1 MFGDP
6 IVDERLVYE
15 MALFHPEYWI
25 LDKTGSG
32 PTIESKSVKFGLG
45 TKKEKKLNYEVF
57 MLNLASGF
65 KGRVIEGRAW
75 KTVNVVLLTTTPKKY
90 VSKNIV
96 DKLKK
101 KIPEIVIANFLKK
114 MNSDTKYAFLDTT
127 TADDESHTFFVKKH
141 NVPVGFHT
149 QLSRV
154 NDDPAKYTHYNI
166 GDIFNKWKPVIQA
179 INNLKKHIWRF

>member
-1 MFGDP
+1 MYEQNDSSVLGCLDTSKFHNWIKETVKKGFAGDKKYKGIVKERLFGDP

-15 MALFHPEYWI
+15 MALFQPEHWK
-25 LDKTGSG
+25 LDKTTTT

-45 TKKEKKLNYEVF
+45 TKKKKLNYEVF

-101 KIPEIVIANFLKK
+101 QIPEIVIANFLKK
-114 MNSDTKYAFLDTT
+114 MNSDTKYAFL
-127 TADDESHTFFVKKH
+127 
-141 NVPVGFHT
+141 
-149 QLSRV
+149 
-154 NDDPAKYTHYNI
+154 
-166 GDIFNKWKPVIQA
+166 
-179 INNLKKHIWRF
+179 